1 MSSPSKP
8 NVSSIQFIT
17 SSIPVESIIPFS
29 RNESLLSRALFS
41 ASNRKFSKMNFRIFL
56 KHRLCEVS
64 KEGLIMHEKI
74 RKFIFENF
82 LFDAENSALD
92 NNDSFLEK
100 GIIDS
105 TGILEVINWMEE
117 TFGFEVDDMELIP
130 ENLDSVNRLADF
142 IKRKAVTTPQ

>member
-1 MSSPSKP
+1 
-8 NVSSIQFIT
+8 
-17 SSIPVESIIPFS
+17 
-29 RNESLLSRALFS
+29 
-41 ASNRKFSKMNFRIFL
+41 
-56 KHRLCEVS
+56 
-64 KEGLIMHEKI
+64 MHEKI

-130 ENLDSVNRLADF
+130 ENLHSVNRLADF
-142 IKRKAVTTPQ
+142 IKRKTG